1 MDNPDIRLAKRE
13 LHENNLNLIIVK
25 RERIVFETGAHG
37 IGGFLLAIEKLGKK
51 MVGSA
56 VADRIVGRAAA
67 LLCAYGEVASVFAAY
82 GEVASVFAVTISEDG
97 MQILRENA
105 IPCEYENVVSNI
117 LSYDR
122 TDICPFE
129 KLAADLR
136 NPKEAYAKLK
146 QEIGSSMNRTP

>member
-67 LLCAYGEVASVFAAY
+67 LLCAYGEVASVFA
-82 GEVASVFAVTISEDG
+82 VTISEDG

>member
-1 MDNPDIRLAKRE
+1 MDNPDIRLAKRR
-13 LHENNLNLIIVK
+13 LHENNLNLVIVK

-67 LLCAYGEVASVFAAY
+67 LLCAYGEVASVFA
-82 GEVASVFAVTISEDG
+82 VTISEDG

-105 IPCEYENVVSNI
+105 ISYEYENRVSNI

>member
-1 MDNPDIRLAKRE
+1 MDNPDIRLAKRR
-13 LHENNLNLIIVK
+13 LHENNLNLVIVK

-37 IGGFLLAIEKLGKK
+37 IGGFLLAVEKLGKK

-67 LLCAYGEVASVFAAY
+67 LLCAY

>member
-1 MDNPDIRLAKRE
+1 MDNPDIRLAKRR
-13 LHENNLNLIIVK
+13 LHENNLNLVIVK

-37 IGGFLLAIEKLGKK
+37 IGGFLLAVEKLGKK

-67 LLCAYGEVASVFAAY
+67 LLCAYGEVASVFA
-82 GEVASVFAVTISEDG
+82 VTISEDG

-105 IPCEYENVVSNI
+105 IPCEYENRVSNI